1 MPRNIRQ
8 ATSYMIFDV
17 TGVDAMSRTERSPGR
32 RTNSHTMRD
41 GWNIGAG
48 AEYAWIN
55 NWMVGVE
62 YRQLTRR

>member
-1 MPRNIRQ
+1 
-8 ATSYMIFDV
+8 
-17 TGVDAMSRTERSPGR
+17 
-32 RTNSHTMRD
+32 MRD